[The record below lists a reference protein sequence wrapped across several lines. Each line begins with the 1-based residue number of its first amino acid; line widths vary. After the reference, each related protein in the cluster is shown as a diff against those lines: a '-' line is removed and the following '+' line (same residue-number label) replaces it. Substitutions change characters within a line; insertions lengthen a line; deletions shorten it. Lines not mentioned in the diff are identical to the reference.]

1 MRTELHFSSRIGEA
15 RSLGKPSNDKQDERE
30 LRSRTARRLGQADHR
45 DLTSGRPATSS
56 RSPPGSHHGGET
68 AAGSRHDTR
77 VEQESPGIQD
87 FRQDDEGEPE
97 PKGSKKPS
105 IVIIHRRTVF
115 RDCMAQCLE
124 MAYVDH
130 NVFSFSTIAEWLTSG
145 KQSSLDAAVVIIVI
159 DALNESSAADLEFLE
174 TNAVTIPV
182 VIVSDSDDL
191 NHIIRILKSGVRG
204 YIPSSLSFNV
214 AVEALRLVKA
224 GGVFIPASSIVPDGS
239 EPALVKNSALLTER
253 QMEVVEEIRHGKA
266 NKQIAYELKMSEH
279 TVKVHLRHIMR
290 KLKARNRTEVAVLS
304 GSLLAGHKDT
314 PRVDHHHLRP
324 GNGTGEDPAS

>member
-1 MRTELHFSSRIGEA
+1 MRTELHCGSRIEETP
-15 RSLGKPSNDKQDERE
+15 RLGKSSSDRQDERE
-30 LRSRTARRLGQADHR
+30 LRLRPARRIGQADHR

-56 RSPPGSHHGGET
+56 RSPPGSHVGGDT
-68 AAGSRHDTR
+68 AAGSRNDTKG
-77 VEQESPGIQD
+77 EQESPGLQN
-87 FRQDDEGEPE
+87 FRQDDEGEPG
-97 PKGSKKPS
+97 PKGSKKPG
-105 IVIIHRRTVF
+105 IVIIHRRTFF
-115 RDCMAQCLE
+115 RDCLAQCLE
-124 MAYVDH
+124 LAYVDH

-174 TNAVTIPV
+174 TNAVTNPV
-182 VIVSDSDDL
+182 VIVSDTDDL

-204 YIPSSLSFNV
+204 YIPTSLSFNV

-224 GGVFIPASSIVPDGS
+224 GGVFIPASSIVPDGN
-239 EPALVKNSALLTER
+239 EPPLVKNSALLTER

-304 GSLLAGHKDT
+304 GNLLAGHKDA
-314 PRVDHHHLRP
+314 PRADHHLRRA
-324 GNGTGEDPAS
+324 NGTSEDPAS

>member
-1 MRTELHFSSRIGEA
+1 
-15 RSLGKPSNDKQDERE
+15 
-30 LRSRTARRLGQADHR
+30 
-45 DLTSGRPATSS
+45 
-56 RSPPGSHHGGET
+56 
-68 AAGSRHDTR
+68 
-77 VEQESPGIQD
+77 
-87 FRQDDEGEPE
+87 
-97 PKGSKKPS
+97 
-105 IVIIHRRTVF
+105 
-115 RDCMAQCLE
+115 

-145 KQSSLDAAVVIIVI
+145 KQDSRDAAVVIIVI

-174 TNAVTIPV
+174 TNAVTNPV
-182 VIVSDSDDL
+182 VIVSDTDDL

-204 YIPSSLSFNV
+204 YIPTSLSFNV

-304 GSLLAGHKDT
+304 GNLLAGHKDS
-314 PRVDHHHLRP
+314 PRADHHHLRP
-324 GNGTGEDPAS
+324 GNGASEDPAS